1 MIKILTDSVASIP
14 ADVAREA
21 GIDVVTLFV
30 NREGCEYADSEMDL
44 DAFYADIY
52 DMVDNIPTSSQPS
65 QHTLETVFEE
75 AARAGDEV
83 LGIFISSELS
93 GTYEGAVRAAR
104 AVKAR
109 NIDFTYVIVRSGG
122 AARHRVHPLPV
133 HARNAHVPA
142 TGRAHRQRGGAAGQP
157 HPAFARAHSERRQGR
172 HVREGA
178 HAQKGARPDRDRV
191 QEGCRA
197 ARPEARRG
205 ALHR

>member
-109 NIDFTYVIVRSGG
+109 NTWRDAPRLRCAASSPPASCSRPKRSRSCNG
-122 AARHRVHPLPV
+122 AGAS
-133 HARNAHVPA
+133 A
-142 TGRAHRQRGGAAGQP
+142 T
-157 HPAFARAHSERRQGR
+157 RRR
-172 HVREGA
+172 CWA
-178 HAQKGARPDRDRV
+178 TSSSSRPCSR
-191 QEGCRA
+191 
-197 ARPEARRG
+197 
-205 ALHR
+205 

>member
-75 AARAGDEV
+75 AARAA
-83 LGIFISSELS
+83 SSSRRSCREP
-93 GTYEGAVRAAR
+93 TRAPCAQR
-104 AVKAR
+104 A
-109 NIDFTYVIVRSGG
+109 
-122 AARHRVHPLPV
+122 P
-133 HARNAHVPA
+133 
-142 TGRAHRQRGGAAGQP
+142 
-157 HPAFARAHSERRQGR
+157 
-172 HVREGA
+172 
-178 HAQKGARPDRDRV
+178 
-191 QEGCRA
+191 
-197 ARPEARRG
+197 
-205 ALHR
+205 

>member
-65 QHTLETVFEE
+65 QHTLEAVFEE

-109 NIDFTYVIVRSGG
+109 PPMSSTCS
-122 AARHRVHPLPV
+122 P
-133 HARNAHVPA
+133 
-142 TGRAHRQRGGAAGQP
+142 RQ
-157 HPAFARAHSERRQGR
+157 
-172 HVREGA
+172 
-178 HAQKGARPDRDRV
+178 D
-191 QEGCRA
+191 
-197 ARPEARRG
+197 
-205 ALHR
+205 

>member
-83 LGIFISSELS
+83 LASSS
-93 GTYEGAVRAAR
+93 RRSCRGPTRAPCA
-104 AVKAR
+104 
-109 NIDFTYVIVRSGG
+109 
-122 AARHRVHPLPV
+122 P
-133 HARNAHVPA
+133 
-142 TGRAHRQRGGAAGQP
+142 
-157 HPAFARAHSERRQGR
+157 
-172 HVREGA
+172 
-178 HAQKGARPDRDRV
+178 
-191 QEGCRA
+191 
-197 ARPEARRG
+197 PEP
-205 ALHR
+205 

>member
-93 GTYEGAVRAAR
+93 GTYEGAVRAACSR
-104 AVKAR
+104 PK
-109 NIDFTYVIVRSGG
+109 RSRSCNG
-122 AARHRVHPLPV
+122 AGAS
-133 HARNAHVPA
+133 A
-142 TGRAHRQRGGAAGQP
+142 T
-157 HPAFARAHSERRQGR
+157 RRR
-172 HVREGA
+172 CWA
-178 HAQKGARPDRDRV
+178 TSSSFRPCSR
-191 QEGCRA
+191 
-197 ARPEARRG
+197 
-205 ALHR
+205 

>member
-75 AARAGDEV
+75 AAREVVEPLIGRTVSVLPVSPVIGLHVGPAVGLAYECASALAGK
-83 LGIFISSELS
+83 IS
-93 GTYEGAVRAAR
+93 GPVQAR
-104 AVKAR
+104 ACA
-109 NIDFTYVIVRSGG
+109 S
-122 AARHRVHPLPV
+122 
-133 HARNAHVPA
+133 
-142 TGRAHRQRGGAAGQP
+142 
-157 HPAFARAHSERRQGR
+157 
-172 HVREGA
+172 
-178 HAQKGARPDRDRV
+178 
-191 QEGCRA
+191 
-197 ARPEARRG
+197 
-205 ALHR
+205 